1 MRDQLEVKSFEAATS
16 RAENLELTNLSRL
29 KSASKDTTFSQIE
42 ELKTNLGEEDEFLIR
57 EAKDGYVITSS
68 SVRVET
74 AGRMSD
80 PVNLLS
86 NSCLYI
92 DGCETTLRDKGCEV
106 KLVTYHP
113 VLKKVLW
120 LAKIKA
126 PGMTESPYVIRLL
139 LQAVDVMTLQKTG
152 SRFAPHGP
160 IVSDEAGAI
169 ELGVEMFYGKKKKN
183 EVQSCLF
190 HFRKQENAV
199 SRYVTDESDNRYF
212 KALCSQF
219 LDAVTPLAYQN
230 ILSEF
235 QSLRDKYQMVDTFV
249 GSYNNVRHKIV
260 KCFMKNSRSIQS
272 ASLAEASNWS
282 SQAGGNKRLTLFDS
296 VVRDCVESAKLNAQ
310 YRLILREHPI
320 NTTGPSDHQTHQREL
335 AEERS
340 QTSTVTNQ
348 ILESLRAEPSDVLA
362 TFDSYTQKTDPRRTS
377 RIDKLKDS
385 EQSIGSDSRPFGY
398 PYRST
403 QSNSFKESLSHV
415 FPPETG
421 MKYLITSYTKEINLI
436 AINMR
441 GERDKVCVKI
451 SSIPHC
457 NCTFRVKKPKAVCRH
472 IIFVL
477 LFICNLHPTSLVI
490 HQIAYSQNEL
500 KEILGGAPSGIE
512 NLSADLRG

>member
-1 MRDQLEVKSFEAATS
+1 MAGASNKVKADS
-16 RAENLELTNLSRL
+16 
-29 KSASKDTTFSQIE
+29 
-42 ELKTNLGEEDEFLIR
+42 
-57 EAKDGYVITSS
+57 
-68 SVRVET
+68 
-74 AGRMSD
+74 AGRVFVLASFWK
-80 PVNLLS
+80 
-86 NSCLYI
+86 
-92 DGCETTLRDKGCEV
+92 ETSVEV
-106 KLVTYHP
+106 LNKLPYD
-113 VLKKVLW
+113 LNDN
-120 LAKIKA
+120 KIYQLPA
-126 PGMTESPYVIRLL
+126 GAILDDQWRWSRY
-139 LQAVDVMTLQKTG
+139 KTG
-152 SRFAPHGP
+152 SMKQL
-160 IVSDEAGAI
+160 IIDE
-169 ELGVEMFYGKKKKN
+169 
-183 EVQSCLF
+183 
-190 HFRKQENAV
+190 
-199 SRYVTDESDNRYF
+199 
-212 KALCSQF
+212 
-219 LDAVTPLAYQN
+219 
-230 ILSEF
+230 
-235 QSLRDKYQMVDTFV
+235 
-249 GSYNNVRHKIV
+249 
-260 KCFMKNSRSIQS
+260 RSIGSKKCYYQHCLGS
-272 ASLAEASNWS
+272 HFCPNLEC
-282 SQAGGNKRLTLFDS
+282 GNKRLTLFAS
-296 VVRDCVESAKLNAQ
+296 VVCDCVESAKLNAQ
-310 YRLILREHPI
+310 YRLILRGHPI

-377 RIDKLKDS
+377 RIDKLKNS

-441 GERDKVCVKI
+441 GERDKVCVKM

-457 NCTFRVKKPKAVCRH
+457 NCTFRVKKPKAVCRN

-477 LFICNLHPTSLVI
+477 LFICNLHPTSPVI

>member
-1 MRDQLEVKSFEAATS
+1 M
-16 RAENLELTNLSRL
+16 
-29 KSASKDTTFSQIE
+29 
-42 ELKTNLGEEDEFLIR
+42 
-57 EAKDGYVITSS
+57 
-68 SVRVET
+68 
-74 AGRMSD
+74 
-80 PVNLLS
+80 
-86 NSCLYI
+86 
-92 DGCETTLRDKGCEV
+92 
-106 KLVTYHP
+106 
-113 VLKKVLW
+113 
-120 LAKIKA
+120 
-126 PGMTESPYVIRLL
+126 
-139 LQAVDVMTLQKTG
+139 
-152 SRFAPHGP
+152 
-160 IVSDEAGAI
+160 
-169 ELGVEMFYGKKKKN
+169 
-183 EVQSCLF
+183 
-190 HFRKQENAV
+190 

-272 ASLAEASNWS
+272 ASLAETSNW
-282 SQAGGNKRLTLFDS
+282 
-296 VVRDCVESAKLNAQ
+296 
-310 YRLILREHPI
+310 
-320 NTTGPSDHQTHQREL
+320 SDHQTHQREL

-377 RIDKLKDS
+377 RIDKLKNS

-457 NCTFRVKKPKAVCRH
+457 NCTFRVKKPKAICRH

-477 LFICNLHPTSLVI
+477 LFICNLHPTSPVI

>member
-1 MRDQLEVKSFEAATS
+1 
-16 RAENLELTNLSRL
+16 
-29 KSASKDTTFSQIE
+29 
-42 ELKTNLGEEDEFLIR
+42 
-57 EAKDGYVITSS
+57 
-68 SVRVET
+68 
-74 AGRMSD
+74 
-80 PVNLLS
+80 
-86 NSCLYI
+86 
-92 DGCETTLRDKGCEV
+92 
-106 KLVTYHP
+106 
-113 VLKKVLW
+113 
-120 LAKIKA
+120 
-126 PGMTESPYVIRLL
+126 
-139 LQAVDVMTLQKTG
+139 
-152 SRFAPHGP
+152 
-160 IVSDEAGAI
+160 
-169 ELGVEMFYGKKKKN
+169 
-183 EVQSCLF
+183 
-190 HFRKQENAV
+190 
-199 SRYVTDESDNRYF
+199 
-212 KALCSQF
+212 
-219 LDAVTPLAYQN
+219 
-230 ILSEF
+230 
-235 QSLRDKYQMVDTFV
+235 MVDTFV

-272 ASLAEASNWS
+272 ASLAETSNWS

-310 YRLILREHPI
+310 YRLILRGHPI

-377 RIDKLKDS
+377 RIDKLKNS

-457 NCTFRVKKPKAVCRH
+457 NCTFRVKKPKAFCRH

-477 LFICNLHPTSLVI
+477 LFICNLHPTSPVI

-500 KEILGGAPSGIE
+500 KEILGGAPSGNE